1 MEIIK
6 DKRFRKQK
14 YIAILVIVVFLVF
27 GLLYRMNTMIE
38 PQLQAAAKQ
47 YTGSAINRIV
57 KKVLSKL
64 DYQSDSLYTLYRND
78 KGEISD
84 ILYDSY
90 QLNQLLYSALD
101 TIEVSLHAAQ
111 DGEEDPLVKEVFYD
125 DGIVYKIPI
134 GYLTGVYMFHD
145 AGVQI
150 PVRMRILN
158 EVTGQIKTETKPY
171 GVNNTVMIINLQI
184 QVHAQAVTFLGVDSF
199 EVSTEIPLAIQLV
212 QGNIPAY
219 INYLPSDNTE

>member
-1 MEIIK
+1 M
-6 DKRFRKQK
+6 
-14 YIAILVIVVFLVF
+14 
-27 GLLYRMNTMIE
+27 
-38 PQLQAAAKQ
+38 
-47 YTGSAINRIV
+47 
-57 KKVLSKL
+57 
-64 DYQSDSLYTLYRND
+64 
-78 KGEISD
+78 
-84 ILYDSY
+84 
-90 QLNQLLYSALD
+90 YSALD

-111 DGEEDPLVKEVFYD
+111 DGEEDPLIKEVFYD

-199 EVSTEIPLAIQLV
+199 EMSTEIPLAIQLFKE
-212 QGNIPAY
+212 IF
-219 INYLPSDNTE
+219 LPI

>member
-14 YIAILVIVVFLVF
+14 CIVLCIILSL
-27 GLLYRMNTMIE
+27 LLYGILQRMNAMVE

-57 KKVLSKL
+57 KNVLTKL
-64 DYQSDSLYTLYRND
+64 EYQSDDLFRLYRND
-78 KGEISD
+78 QKEISD
-84 ILYDSY
+84 IQYDSFA
-90 QLNQLLYSALD
+90 LNQLLFKALE
-101 TIEVSLHAAQ
+101 TIETSLHAAQ
-111 DGEEDPLVKEVFYD
+111 DGKEDPLMKEIYYD

-134 GYLTGVYMFHD
+134 GYLTGLYMFHD
-145 AGVQI
+145 FGFQI

-158 EVTGQIKTETKPY
+158 EVTGRIKTETKPY
-171 GVNNTVMIINLQI
+171 GYNNTVISINLQVQI
-184 QVHAQAVTFLGVDSF
+184 NAQAVTFLGVDSF
-199 EVSTEIPLAIQLV
+199 EISTEIPLVIQLV

-219 INYLPSDNTE
+219 TNYLPNEKSQ